1 MMRGTVSGS
10 ACASTMVDESQ
21 SKLPSDAA
29 AKTTRMY
36 IMATYPIVH
45 PNATGRLGG
54 YMPDAARAA
63 VKMPPEVIQEEA

>member
-1 MMRGTVSGS
+1 
-10 ACASTMVDESQ
+10 
-21 SKLPSDAA
+21 
-29 AKTTRMY
+29 MY